1 MIAPDAASRCHERMN
16 DCKTS
21 VLSMLKPRWRWAQFS
36 LATMFVVVT
45 VICVW
50 LTMACSRNNQKH
62 RAITAIENVGG
73 SISYDYQWGTSGAFL
88 ADAKP
93 PGPQCLRYLF
103 GELYCAELVEIQ
115 LFSAPH
121 SHPSEFTDA
130 EAAKLGALSRL
141 RWLVLMD
148 TAVTDAGLQHL
159 RDLGN
164 LERLDL
170 EGAMVTDAGVDELQR
185 ALPNCKIYH

>member
-1 MIAPDAASRCHERMN
+1 MIAPTPRTGAMI
-16 DCKTS
+16 DCKTN
-21 VLSMLKPRWRWAQFS
+21 VLSMLKSRRRWTQFN

-50 LTMACSRNNQKH
+50 LAMACSRNNQKL
-62 RAITAIENVGG
+62 RAIEAIENVGG
-73 SISYDYQWGTSGAFL
+73 SISYDYQWGTSEAFL